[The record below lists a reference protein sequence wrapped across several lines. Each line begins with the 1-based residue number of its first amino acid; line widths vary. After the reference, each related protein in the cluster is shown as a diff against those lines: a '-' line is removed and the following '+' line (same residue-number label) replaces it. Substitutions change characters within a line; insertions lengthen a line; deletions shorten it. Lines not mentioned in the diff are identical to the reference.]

1 MKIDPRI
8 TLAAQAAIDSLMKDI
23 KGVKAVVISTEAGFE
38 VATHVQNTAQV
49 ARLSAM
55 ASSLAALGAVAGEE
69 SQLGNC
75 DHITIG
81 AENGHIIMLQA
92 RHATVGLILSV
103 ITGSD
108 AIIGQALYFSRQA
121 ARTLQQA

>member
-1 MKIDPRI
+1 M
-8 TLAAQAAIDSLMKDI
+8 
-23 KGVKAVVISTEAGFE
+23 
-38 VATHVQNTAQV
+38 
-49 ARLSAM
+49 
-55 ASSLAALGAVAGEE
+55 SSLAV
-69 SQLGNC
+69 
-75 DHITIG
+75 
-81 AENGHIIMLQA
+81 LQA